1 MQQNQ
6 SGVLVI
12 DKPADISSARVV
24 ARIKKALGAC
34 KAGHAGTLD
43 PFATGVMVCC
53 INQATRLARFFLHS
67 EKKYRA
73 DLHLGIT
80 TDTQD
85 STGKVL
91 AHCDTVKFSDNV
103 LRSVFKEFEGR
114 LQQQPP
120 VFSALKHKGVPL
132 YKLARKG
139 TPVQKPPRPIYIS
152 SIKIVEINLPEIR
165 FEVACSA
172 GTYIRTLCT
181 DIGAQLGCGG
191 HLKELRRTH
200 SSGFDIKNAIGL
212 EEFEKIARTEQ
223 ASGVMISMNKSLQKM
238 SECTVD
244 TVLKQKIMTGQ
255 AIDSENIIDA
265 ALRDSEN
272 LVKIVDENDNLLAVL
287 QLKKN
292 CRKLEYCCV
301 FHP

>member
-6 SGVLVI
+6 SGVLII
-12 DKPADISSARVV
+12 DKPADISSAKVV
-24 ARIKKALGAC
+24 ARIKKALGAR

-73 DLHLGIT
+73 DLRLGIT

-85 STGKVL
+85 STGNVL
-91 AHCDTVKFSDNV
+91 AHCDTIDFSDKT
-103 LRSVFKEFEGR
+103 LRSVFNEFEGR
-114 LQQQPP
+114 LQQHPP
-120 VFSALKHKGVPL
+120 IFSALKHKGVPL

-152 SIKIVEINLPEIR
+152 SIKIIEIDLPGIR
-165 FEVACSA
+165 FEVTCSA
-172 GTYIRTLCT
+172 GTYIRTLCA
-181 DIGAQLGCGG
+181 DIGARLGCGG
-191 HLKELRRTH
+191 HLGELRRIS
-200 SSGFDIKNAIGL
+200 SSGFDIQNAIGL
-212 EEFEKIARTEQ
+212 EEFENIAR
-223 ASGVMISMNKSLQKM
+223 AGRAAGVMIPMNKALQKIP
-238 SECTVD
+238 ECTAD
-244 TVLKQKIMTGQ
+244 TDLKQKIMTGQ
-255 AIDSENIIDA
+255 AIDAENIAAA
-265 ALRDSEN
+265 ALTGSEN

-292 CRKLEYCCV
+292 DRKLEYCCV
-301 FHP
+301 FHS